1 MAELG
6 KQIDIA
12 MYASADD
19 DPLRGS
25 DGVLELEATDHKPL
39 PQVPPHPLLSLR
51 EVGPAAPA
59 VPGCWRFE
67 AVSSQVVGDEGEGKG
82 VFLVNF
88 LNVKPGEEEEV
99 GAWFVDEHLP
109 DLLALPGFI
118 SGQRFQAAPGQ
129 DLPYQFL
136 NLWEVDPEPAI
147 GSLKMQRGEREEALA
162 AGRQPKVR
170 VHSGLLADQR
180 MGAIYRTR

>member
-1 MAELG
+1 MAELD

-12 MYASADD
+12 MYASADE
-19 DPLRGS
+19 DPLRGL

-39 PQVPPHPLLSLR
+39 PHEPPHPLLSLR
-51 EVGPAAPA
+51 QVDPADAA
-59 VPGCWRFE
+59 VPGCWRFQP
-67 AVSSQVVGDEGEGKG
+67 VSPRVTGDEGEGKG
-82 VFLVNF
+82 VYLVNF

-136 NLWEVDPEPAI
+136 NFWAVDPEPAFA
-147 GSLKMQRGEREEALA
+147 SLKMQRGEREEALA

-170 VHSGLLADQR
+170 VHSGLLADER